1 MLAIVL
7 PSVFGGL
14 LCLLLLCVAVGIR
27 ERRRRQSK
35 RETSVRMHRDS
46 SDFAAHIMP
55 FAADAAADADADADA
70 DAVKKEVP
78 GGRAGSEGAYQYAKL
93 DGRRPSSPT
102 KAHSQTIAL
111 TLTLPLPPNPAP
123 PP

>member
-14 LCLLLLCVAVGIR
+14 LCVLLLCVAVGIR

-55 FAADAAADADADADA
+55 FAADADADADAGA
-70 DAVKKEVP
+70 DAVKQEVP
-78 GGRAGSEGAYQYAKL
+78 AGRAGSEGAYEYAKL

-111 TLTLPLPPNPAP
+111 TLTLPLPSNP
-123 PP
+123 PPPP